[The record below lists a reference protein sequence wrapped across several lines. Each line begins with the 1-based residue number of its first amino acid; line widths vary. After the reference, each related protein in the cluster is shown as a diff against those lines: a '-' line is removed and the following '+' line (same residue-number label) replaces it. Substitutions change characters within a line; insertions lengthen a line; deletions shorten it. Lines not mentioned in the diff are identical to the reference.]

1 MSDRVRVAHG
11 VVAALGVFFVDMW
24 PLLLIWRAGASG
36 SVGDL
41 SEVRFLGVGL
51 TYSVALAAFCGWLMT
66 VALRRAEWSPR
77 LGRLDPWGAY
87 AVGLGVYNLALTAVP
102 AIMYV
107 LLLSD
112 ENESLRGR
120 AWLVYGLWV
129 VGHVGA
135 AIVAV
140 LAARGFLGRRLLA
153 GPPGQEPGSRPV
165 SARNRV

>member
-1 MSDRVRVAHG
+1 MSGRARAIHG
-11 VVAALGVFFVDMW
+11 LLAAIGVLFIDMW

-41 SEVRFLGVGL
+41 SEVRFVGVGI
-51 TYSVALAAFCGWLMT
+51 TYSLALAAFAGWSMT
-66 VALRRAEWSPR
+66 VALRRAAWSPR
-77 LGRLDPWGAY
+77 LGRFDPWGAY

-102 AIMYV
+102 AIMYA

-112 ENESLRGR
+112 ENESLRDR
-120 AWLVYGLWV
+120 AWLVYVLWV

-135 AIVAV
+135 AIVAL

-153 GPPGQEPGSRPV
+153 DPPGQELGSRPV

>member
-1 MSDRVRVAHG
+1 
-11 VVAALGVFFVDMW
+11 
-24 PLLLIWRAGASG
+24 
-36 SVGDL
+36 
-41 SEVRFLGVGL
+41 
-51 TYSVALAAFCGWLMT
+51 MT

-102 AIMYV
+102 AIMYA

-112 ENESLRGR
+112 ENESFRDR
-120 AWLVYGLWV
+120 AWLVYGLWI

-135 AIVAV
+135 AIVAL
-140 LAARGFLGRRLLA
+140 LAARGFLGQRLLA
-153 GPPGQEPGSRPV
+153 APPDQELGSRPI

>member
-1 MSDRVRVAHG
+1 MSTRVRVVHG
-11 VVAALGVFFVDMW
+11 VLAAIGVLFVDVW

-41 SEVRFLGVGL
+41 SEVRFLGVGFA
-51 TYSVALAAFCGWLMT
+51 YSLGLAAFSGWLMT
-66 VALRRAEWSPR
+66 IALRRAEWSPR

-102 AIMYV
+102 AIMYA

-112 ENESLRGR
+112 ENESLRDR

-135 AIVAV
+135 AIVAMV
-140 LAARGFLGRRLLA
+140 AARGFLGRRLLA
-153 GPPGQEPGSRPV
+153 GPPDQEFGSRPI

>member
-1 MSDRVRVAHG
+1 MTSRVRLAQG
-11 VVAALGVFFVDMW
+11 VLAAMGVLLVDAW

-41 SEVRFLGVGL
+41 SEVRFLGAGL
-51 TYSVALAAFCGWLMT
+51 TYSFALAAFSGWLMT
-66 VALRRAEWSPR
+66 GALRRAEWSPR

-87 AVGLGVYNLALTAVP
+87 VLGLGVYNLLLTAVP
-102 AIMYV
+102 AVMYA

-112 ENESLRGR
+112 ENVSLRDR
-120 AWLVYGLWV
+120 AWLVYGLWM

-135 AIVAV
+135 AIVAQ
-140 LAARGFLGRRLLA
+140 LAARAFLGPRLLA
-153 GPPGQEPGSRPV
+153 GPPDQELGSRPV